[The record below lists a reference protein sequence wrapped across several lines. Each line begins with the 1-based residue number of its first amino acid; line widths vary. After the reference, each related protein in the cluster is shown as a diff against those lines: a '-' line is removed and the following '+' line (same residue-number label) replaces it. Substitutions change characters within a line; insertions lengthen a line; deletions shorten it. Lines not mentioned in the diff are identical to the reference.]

1 MVNVTF
7 VPCKMESESLSS
19 PAMSVL
25 QDLPE
30 NVAQLLSV
38 SKILL
43 MQAVDIL
50 DNHLTSDEQL
60 TVNSQYLHG
69 STIGKHIRHARDHFE
84 LLLACIAVPPPY
96 VLCYDTRSRNTPM
109 ESSRSAAKESLL
121 ETIRRLEEKV
131 PCVDFQ
137 VPITLNA
144 VTPHIQ
150 TFETTFGREL
160 WFAGLHCIHHWSV
173 VRVMAGEL
181 GIKLSDDFGFAP
193 STLLHQDR
201 VAPLGVA
208 KY

>member
-1 MVNVTF
+1 M
-7 VPCKMESESLSS
+7 
-19 PAMSVL
+19 
-25 QDLPE
+25 DLPE

-43 MQAVDIL
+43 LQAVDVL
-50 DNHLTSDEQL
+50 DNHLTFDEQL
-60 TVNSQYLHG
+60 TVNSQYLQG

-84 LLLACIAVPPPY
+84 LLLACITAPPPY

-121 ETIRRLEEKV
+121 ETIRLLEEKV
-131 PCVDFQ
+131 PTVDFQ
-137 VPITLNA
+137 APITLNA

-193 STLLHQDR
+193 STLLYQDR